1 MSNAIPKIL
10 VTRKMPDVVNK
21 KLMSNFTVSLNESDK
36 LFTEVE
42 LQRALKEA
50 DGILC
55 SVTERFT
62 KTTLN
67 ITDRKTKI
75 IANFGVGL
83 DHIDLKFAK
92 SNSIVVT
99 NTPDVLTDAT
109 ADLAIYLILAATRKA
124 YLSEKKLR
132 DGKWTGF
139 SAVEDLGVSLKGKTL
154 GIIGMGRIGK
164 ATARRA
170 NMALGMK
177 VIYFNR
183 SYIGS
188 IDFPARPAQSIGHVM
203 RESDIVSI
211 HLPGDKGNHGLI
223 NEEQI
228 SLMKDNS
235 FFINTSRGEVV
246 DQKAL
251 IEALST
257 RQIAGGGLDVF
268 ENEPNIPQSLIDLDN
283 VTLLPHIGS
292 ATKEV
297 RDQMGLLAVENLIS
311 YFGEKDCPSRVV

>member
-36 LFTEVE
+36 LFTEGE

-62 KTTLN
+62 KKILN
-67 ITDRKTKI
+67 TTDRKTKI

-92 SNSIVVT
+92 SKSIVVT

-170 NMALGMK
+170 SLALGMK
-177 VIYFNR
+177 VVYFNR
-183 SYIGS
+183 S
-188 IDFPARPAQSIGHVM
+188 
-203 RESDIVSI
+203 
-211 HLPGDKGNHGLI
+211 
-223 NEEQI
+223 
-228 SLMKDNS
+228 
-235 FFINTSRGEVV
+235 T
-246 DQKAL
+246 
-251 IEALST
+251 
-257 RQIAGGGLDVF
+257 
-268 ENEPNIPQSLIDLDN
+268 
-283 VTLLPHIGS
+283 
-292 ATKEV
+292 
-297 RDQMGLLAVENLIS
+297 
-311 YFGEKDCPSRVV
+311 

>member
-62 KTTLN
+62 KKILN
-67 ITDRKTKI
+67 TTDRKTKI

-83 DHIDLKFAK
+83 DHIDLKSAK
-92 SNSIVVT
+92 SKSIVVT
-99 NTPDVLTDAT
+99 NTPGVLTDAT

-132 DGKWTGF
+132 DGEWTGF

-177 VIYFNR
+177 VVYFNR

-228 SLMKDNS
+228 SLMKDS
-235 FFINTSRGEVV
+235 AFFINTSRGEVV

-257 RQIAGGGLDVF
+257 RRIAGGGLDVF

-297 RDQMGLLAVENLIS
+297 RDEMGLLAVENLIS

>member
-62 KTTLN
+62 KKILN
-67 ITDRKTKI
+67 TTDRKTKI

-83 DHIDLKFAK
+83 DHIDLKSAK
-92 SNSIVVT
+92 SKSIAVT
-99 NTPDVLTDAT
+99 NTPGVLTDAT

-132 DGKWTGF
+132 DGEWTGF
-139 SAVEDLGVSLKGKTL
+139 SAVDDLGVSLKGKTL

-177 VIYFNR
+177 VVYFNR

-228 SLMKDNS
+228 SLMKDS
-235 FFINTSRGEVV
+235 AFFINTSRGEVV

-257 RQIAGGGLDVF
+257 RRIAGGG
-268 ENEPNIPQSLIDLDN
+268 
-283 VTLLPHIGS
+283 
-292 ATKEV
+292 
-297 RDQMGLLAVENLIS
+297 
-311 YFGEKDCPSRVV
+311 